1 MQTRYK
7 LHRSG
12 LQAEWR
18 SRRINNFDGVAKFSM
33 LADELCHCLICLEDL
48 LFAAM
53 QAQVPFARRQRER
66 WKFPR
71 VENFFFTIV
80 PLRHSADWRSIFFL
94 MLLGVLFFVQ
104 WTGWLRHWS
113 LLLITSVLAFIAC
126 IIKHNHIHC
135 RTFASQCWNRAFEFL
150 LGFCTGQST
159 AAIIPVHNERHHAQN
174 HTEQDFV
181 RSSLVSFRRN
191 WLNLIVFPFAVV
203 RLVYRTKSSDILRW
217 RTEKPAL
224 YRRVQRERIV
234 VLGFIALLLV
244 LDWRAT
250 LIYFGVP
257 WLFAQWGIVTINL
270 LQHQDCDHDSAYD
283 HSRNITGR
291 FINWLF
297 LNNGFHTA
305 HHLRPAMHWSRLS
318 EFHQEHVEPNMRSE
332 LNHRSLL
339 VSIWRQFFSFARKQ
353 KS

>member
-1 MQTRYK
+1 
-7 LHRSG
+7 
-12 LQAEWR
+12 
-18 SRRINNFDGVAKFSM
+18 
-33 LADELCHCLICLEDL
+33 
-48 LFAAM
+48 M
-53 QAQVPFARRQRER
+53 QAQVPFARIQKEHGKLSRP
-66 WKFPR
+66 WDL
-71 VENFFFTIV
+71 FFTIA
-80 PLRHSADWRSIFFL
+80 PLRYPADWRSAFFL
-94 MLLGVLFFVQ
+94 MLLGTLFIVQ

-113 LLLITSVLAFIAC
+113 LYVTTCILAFIAC
-126 IIKHNHIHC
+126 VIKHNHIHC
-135 RTFASQCWNRAFEFL
+135 RTFASRRWNRAFEYY

-181 RSSLVSFRRN
+181 RSTLVKSRRN

-217 RTEKPAL
+217 RREKPEL
-224 YRRVQRERIV
+224 YNRVRRERVV
-234 VLGFIALLLV
+234 VLGFITVMMLLN
-244 LDWRAT
+244 WRAT
-250 LIYFGVP
+250 LVYFGVP

-270 LQHQDCDHDSAYD
+270 LQHQDCDHDSDYD

-305 HHLRPAMHWSRLS
+305 HHLRPAMHWSRLPKFHS
-318 EFHQEHVEPNMRSE
+318 EQVAPNMRSE
-332 LNHRSLL
+332 LNHRSLA
-339 VSIWRQFFSFARKQ
+339 VCIWKQFFSFSRNQ